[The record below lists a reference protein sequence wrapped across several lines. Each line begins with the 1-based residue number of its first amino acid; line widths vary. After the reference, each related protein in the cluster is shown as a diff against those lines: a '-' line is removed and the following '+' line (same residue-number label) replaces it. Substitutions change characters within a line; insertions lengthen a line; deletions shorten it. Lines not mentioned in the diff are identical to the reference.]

1 MSEAKMPETTQ
12 GNSPPL
18 SVEAKVFPYKK
29 EGNLL
34 AFASVTLGGCF
45 AVRDIRVMNSEKGVF
60 LSMPDRPDGKG
71 EYRDICFPTTAEMRT
86 AIKTAVLNEY
96 QKVMELMA
104 ERGAEAKT
112 SVHNALHAPPKK
124 EPPAQETAKPAKQ
137 RKADKGAR

>member
-1 MSEAKMPETTQ
+1 MNETKTQ
-12 GNSPPL
+12 ETAPPL
-18 SVEAKVFPYKK
+18 SVEAKVYPYKK

-104 ERGAEAKT
+104 ERGATAKS
-112 SVHNALHAPPKK
+112 SVQNALQAPPKK
-124 EPPAQETAKPAKQ
+124 APPAHEAEKPAKQ
-137 RKADKGAR
+137 KKADKGAR

>member
-1 MSEAKMPETTQ
+1 MSETKTQETAKEA
-12 GNSPPL
+12 SPPL
-18 SVEAKVFPYKK
+18 SVEAKVYPYKK

-124 EPPAQETAKPAKQ
+124 TPPAQEAEKPAKQ